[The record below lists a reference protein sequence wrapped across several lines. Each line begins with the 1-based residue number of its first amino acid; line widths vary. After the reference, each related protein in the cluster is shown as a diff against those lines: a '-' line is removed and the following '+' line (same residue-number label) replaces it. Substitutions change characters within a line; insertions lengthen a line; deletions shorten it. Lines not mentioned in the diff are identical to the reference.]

1 MNKRPESSMMV
12 SQADMIRR
20 EAFGAK
26 LLDPRH
32 GDIIFRFPE
41 TGSPGHEEK
50 TLFASSDLLVRFSPW
65 FKQCTD
71 PRTRNSHLFL
81 NSTPFFIPSLFHSLP
96 TVVSFPTR
104 SFVWHRVQ
112 SLY

>member
-12 SQADMIRR
+12 SQADIIRR
-20 EAFGAK
+20 EAFGAR

-50 TLFASSDLLVRFSPW
+50 TLFASSDLLIRFSSW
-65 FKQCTD
+65 FKQCTI
-71 PRTRNSHLFL
+71 PE
-81 NSTPFFIPSLFHSLP
+81 TPNHQISS
-96 TVVSFPTR
+96 
-104 SFVWHRVQ
+104 
-112 SLY
+112 